1 MAKSQ
6 HWEKHSLLRAAP
18 KRFPLTRDR
27 FEVILW
33 LLEELKFIF
42 NIAHLYRRGNMSL
55 LDALHNEM
63 YRVEGVAG
71 PADERRRLL
80 DLGITPG
87 EELAVVQSVPLGD
100 PLVIMVRGMRLAL
113 RRREA
118 GWISIQ

>member
-1 MAKSQ
+1 
-6 HWEKHSLLRAAP
+6 LTP
-18 KRFPLTRDR
+18 NRFA
-27 FEVILW
+27 VILG
-33 LLEELKFIF
+33 LLKELKFIF
-42 NIAHLYRRGNMSL
+42 NIVHLYGRGNMSL

-100 PLVIMVRGMRLAL
+100 PLVVIVRGMRLAL

>member
-1 MAKSQ
+1 
-6 HWEKHSLLRAAP
+6 
-18 KRFPLTRDR
+18 
-27 FEVILW
+27 
-33 LLEELKFIF
+33 
-42 NIAHLYRRGNMSL
+42 MSL

-87 EELAVVQSVPLGD
+87 EELAVIQSVPLGD
-100 PLVIMVRGMRLAL
+100 PLVVMVRGMRLAL

-118 GWISIQ
+118 EWISIQ

>member
-1 MAKSQ
+1 MTHA
-6 HWEKHSLLRAAP
+6 HV
-18 KRFPLTRDR
+18 
-27 FEVILW
+27 EVILC

-42 NIAHLYRRGNMSL
+42 NIVHNLERGIMSL

-100 PLVIMVRGMRLAL
+100 PLVVMVRGMRLAL

-118 GWISIQ
+118 GWISVQ